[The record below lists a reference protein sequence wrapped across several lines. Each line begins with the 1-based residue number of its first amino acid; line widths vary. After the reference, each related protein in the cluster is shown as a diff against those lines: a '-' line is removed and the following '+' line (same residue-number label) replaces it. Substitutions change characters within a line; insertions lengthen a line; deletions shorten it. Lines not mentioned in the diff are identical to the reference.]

1 MSTLRE
7 LLGDDFYIKND
18 IVTFDVYLG
27 DLYSNTEWR
36 NVLKNEFCKELYNIR
51 SLTEENVK
59 RAARKTLRAVTLQFN
74 EEFKTRNSQDMHHS
88 YSDNE
93 LITNQI
99 CINVENALYDN
110 LNIELLKNMG
120 KLLGVS
126 LSQKS
131 KTLLCTDIAS
141 KLTKPLKV
149 TKQLQKGRWE
159 PIDDSL
165 LLNRYKHLIDYYGN
179 DDNYKLPSLK
189 YAIIQTCKNMEDT
202 LYHDL
207 DSDSILF
214 FGKQLN
220 VPDYN
225 NRDTYELCKII
236 TLKMTM
242 WKRTDYSYSSDM
254 SESSDTSYTS
264 DSDTSDDSDT
274 NDSDTSG
281 Y

>member
-1 MSTLRE
+1 MTTLRK
-7 LLGDDFYIKND
+7 LLGDDFYIKDDN
-18 IVTFDVYLG
+18 ITFDMYLG

-36 NVLKNEFCKELYNIR
+36 NVLKNEFCQEIYNIR
-51 SLTEENVK
+51 KSLTEENIK
-59 RAARKTLRAVTLQFN
+59 RAARKTLRAVALRFH
-74 EEFKTRNSQDMHHS
+74 EEFKTKKNSQDIHHS

-110 LNIELLKNMG
+110 LNIELLRNMG

-126 LSQKS
+126 LSQKT

-159 PIDDSL
+159 PIRDSL
-165 LLNRYKHLIDYYGN
+165 LIKRYKHLIDYYGN
-179 DDNYKLPSLK
+179 DHNYYLPSLQ
-189 YAIIQTCKNMEDT
+189 YAIIKTCQNMEDT

-207 DSDSILF
+207 DSGNILF
-214 FGKQLN
+214 FAKQLN
-220 VPDYN
+220 VPNYD
-225 NRDTYELCKII
+225 NRESLELCKII

-242 WKRTDYSYSSDM
+242 WKKTSEDYSSEDYSS
-254 SESSDTSYTS
+254 SESSDETSDSYTS
-264 DSDTSDDSDT
+264 DSYTSD
-274 NDSDTSG
+274 
-281 Y
+281 